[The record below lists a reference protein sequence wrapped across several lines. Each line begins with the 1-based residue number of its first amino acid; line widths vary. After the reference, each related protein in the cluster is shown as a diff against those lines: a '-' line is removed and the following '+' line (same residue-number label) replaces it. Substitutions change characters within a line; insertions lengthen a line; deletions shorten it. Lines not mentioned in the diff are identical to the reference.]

1 MAFEII
7 LFTINIDDIWK
18 YSEYTEMNE
27 LEVGGYC
34 ILLRRHS
41 PCRGHR
47 QNNLSTETCYIEKGY
62 SQVFR
67 CTYMTMCDSKRSLV
81 EVLNMQITIYFGY
94 VLFLWNM
101 NPI

>member
-47 QNNLSTETCYIEKGY
+47 QNYLSTETCYIEKGY

-81 EVLNMQITIYFGY
+81 EV
-94 VLFLWNM
+94 
-101 NPI
+101 